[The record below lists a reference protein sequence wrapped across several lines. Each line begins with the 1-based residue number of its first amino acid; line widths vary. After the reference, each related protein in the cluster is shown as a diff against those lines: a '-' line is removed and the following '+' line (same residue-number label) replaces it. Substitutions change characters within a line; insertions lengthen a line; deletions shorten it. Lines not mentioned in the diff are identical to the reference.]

1 MKCPVCG
8 QETNSFV
15 SCDKYGKFI
24 CFNHCKQCPWF
35 GGTMLWSCLFRKR
48 QQKKTNSFGEKAV
61 ATFRGKMAAIDKKIA
76 AKKRI

>member
-1 MKCPVCG
+1 MKCPICE

-15 SCDKYGKFI
+15 SCDKYGMMI
-24 CFNHCKQCPWF
+24 CWNHCRQCPWF

-76 AKKRI
+76 AKKHI